1 MSEKMPDD
9 LKDYVRF
16 AVKFYKAMH
25 DGNPN
30 DLRGW
35 WQLIKAI
42 ESQERFESS
51 LKKNLTLVTT
61 SIYAE
66 LKQRAPQLGS
76 QRLPALRD
84 QRLRAVFRG
93 RERAAECTPL
103 GLGLRRRLLAELLLR
118 PALLESGAA
127 IHARS
132 QRLQHPGP
140 KYCKAVRR
148 AQVRRSALLVLGR
161 GWTLDAQRTL
171 RLTSPY

>member
-35 WQLIKAI
+35 WQLIKSI

-76 QRLPALRD
+76 QRPPALRD

-93 RERAAECTPL
+93 RERAAE
-103 GLGLRRRLLAELLLR
+103 LAPSR
-118 PALLESGAA
+118 VALMAA
-127 IHARS
+127 R
-132 QRLQHPGP
+132 QH
-140 KYCKAVRR
+140 
-148 AQVRRSALLVLGR
+148 
-161 GWTLDAQRTL
+161 
-171 RLTSPY
+171 